1 MYAEVKVR
9 SQIDEAK
16 RKRAAD
22 KDPCAEPSPS
32 RTRKCHRFDKTKCF
46 FCQQDTGD
54 SLLNVTLLEFGR
66 TLLDMATQLQDSI
79 LTVRFGD
86 GDLVALETKCH
97 FPCLT
102 KFCTRHQSWKR
113 SKVAQRDDD
122 QGINTERVITETVES
137 MRE

>member
-86 GDLVALETKCH
+86 GDLVALKTKYH
-97 FPCLT
+97 HSFSPN
-102 KFCTRHQSWKR
+102 FEQDIDH
-113 SKVAQRDDD
+113 
-122 QGINTERVITETVES
+122 GIEVGLFSGLMMMVS
-137 MRE
+137 MLRELLLSL